1 MANFRALTFDIIG
14 TVFDWRSTF
23 TDEVASL
30 NGRYGLDFDPA
41 AFALGAHRGY
51 ASGVQTVRGGGPWKT
66 PDEILRQSIVDLL
79 SVKHTPSAEEVD
91 DFVAVWRRLRPWPE
105 VPQALNALH
114 ERYTLA
120 ILSNV
125 SVAVQSALTKHSSLP
140 FDHMLSAELAGA
152 YKPNPAM
159 YRLAIEKLHLPPE
172 QILMVASHNYDLDA
186 AKEHGFKTAFV
197 SSPSDPGQPNP
208 SYDFNAADF
217 TELAEKIQ
225 TGVAL

>member
-79 SVKHTPSAEEVD
+79 SVKHTPSA
-91 DFVAVWRRLRPWPE
+91 P
-105 VPQALNALH
+105 
-114 ERYTLA
+114 
-120 ILSNV
+120 SG
-125 SVAVQSALTKHSSLP
+125 
-140 FDHMLSAELAGA
+140 GA
-152 YKPNPAM
+152 C
-159 YRLAIEKLHLPPE
+159 
-172 QILMVASHNYDLDA
+172 
-186 AKEHGFKTAFV
+186 G
-197 SSPSDPGQPNP
+197 PGQRFRKLSTRCTSATPWRSCP
-208 SYDFNAADF
+208 
-217 TELAEKIQ
+217 T
-225 TGVAL
+225 